1 MINTHDVTATMVLN
15 GLPFASGTVTA
26 TSVGLNTV
34 MLDEWIEE
42 ASGILNSLLKKHAID
57 PDNLTEDSKALVQT
71 GIKAYA
77 QAQALMKRQFPD
89 IQIQAKMSIWN
100 EVKKTLRETPADL
113 GDSQNTSAA
122 IVTNVTTPKNPV
134 FYNDSKFGRF

>member
-1 MINTHDVTATMVLN
+1 MINTHDVTSTMVLN
-15 GLPFASGTVTA
+15 GLPFASGTVTS

-34 MLDEWIEE
+34 MLEEWIEE
-42 ASGILNSLLKKHAID
+42 ASGILNSLLKKHAIAPED
-57 PDNLTEDSKALVQT
+57 LTDDSKALVQT

-77 QAQALMKRQFPD
+77 RAQALMKRQFSD
-89 IQIQAKMSIWN
+89 IQVQAQMSIWN
-100 EVKKTLRETPADL
+100 EVKKTIRETPADL